1 MTTKATTYLLRR
13 PFRRHGGVVAGVV
26 VALLVIL
33 ASLLPQQ
40 GRAGQADGPV
50 VTAVL
55 AQPGNALGGHG
66 HAADPACHSTVG
78 CVPSALPGTAV
89 LAPRPVKTTRAFG
102 AARQA
107 PRSLRPAPAIKP
119 PIA

>member
-1 MTTKATTYLLRR
+1 MTTKATTYLLHR
-13 PFRRHGGVVAGVV
+13 PFRPHGRFVACVL

-33 ASLLPQQ
+33 ASLLPQH
-40 GRAGQADGPV
+40 GSAGQADGSV

-66 HAADPACHSTVG
+66 HAADPVCHSTVG
-78 CVPSALPGTAV
+78 CVSSALLGTSV
-89 LAPRPVKTTRAFG
+89 LALRPVRTTRAFG
-102 AARQA
+102 MARQA

-119 PIA
+119 PIV